1 MRGVRKLLAAGALSV
16 LISGVALA
24 GGVIRYVDA
33 SATGANNGT
42 SWADAFTDLQ
52 SALAIA
58 GAGDEIWVAAA
69 TYKPTATA
77 DRTISFAMKNAV
89 GVYGGFNGTE
99 TQRGQ
104 RDPVANVTILSG
116 DIGTGGDA
124 SDNSYHVVLADGTVT
139 LSGVLDGFTITGG
152 QANGGGAN
160 QDRGGGMWDNGGS
173 PTLNNLK
180 FTASFA
186 LEGGGLRV
194 TNGSPL
200 LTGCSFISNSI
211 SSPGTGGGLK
221 SGGGSTVTCKNCV
234 FRQNTVTGAVV
245 GSAGIDSSGGMT
257 LVNCIIAQ
265 NNPSGI
271 HFAASGNNNTLEN
284 CTIAN
289 NTAYGLGMF
298 LSSGNT
304 MTNSII
310 WGNGVAGIFNDGSSM
325 ITLSYDDNQD
335 GINGTGSISAN
346 PLFLAPPGDLR
357 PGPGSPVVDAGNN
370 AAVPVGTTTDVA
382 GLPRFFDDPGAP
394 DTGAGTPPIVDMG
407 AHERV
412 PLSVSAPSSLALCAG
427 SDAQFSVVAQGQ
439 PTLTYQWRKDTTPLS
454 NGGRVSGAD
463 TDTLTISATV
473 PGDNGSYDV
482 VVTDGVGQQ
491 ITSTAATLTV
501 TAAPT
506 LPTITVP
513 TSVPVGSTGNIA
525 SVDNHAGSLYN
536 WTLSGGSITGGQGTS
551 QITFDAGAPGTLMI
565 ASVTESS
572 NGCASPAANANVL
585 VDFLDVPPADPFHD
599 YVITVARNGIT
610 AGCGGGNYCRNDPV
624 TRAQMAV
631 FLLKSEHGSSYNPPL
646 CAGIFGDVPC
656 PSTFA
661 NWIEQLADEGIT
673 GGCQAS
679 PLLYCPN
686 NAVTRQQMAAFLLK
700 TEHGSSYTPPVCT
713 GVFGDVTC
721 PSLFADW
728 IERLYAEDVTGGC
741 QASPL
746 LYCPTNPNTRGQMA
760 VFLVKTFGLQ

>member
-1 MRGVRKLLAAGALSV
+1 V
-16 LISGVALA
+16 
-24 GGVIRYVDA
+24 
-33 SATGANNGT
+33 
-42 SWADAFTDLQ
+42 
-52 SALAIA
+52 
-58 GAGDEIWVAAA
+58 
-69 TYKPTATA
+69 
-77 DRTISFAMKNAV
+77 
-89 GVYGGFNGTE
+89 
-99 TQRGQ
+99 
-104 RDPVANVTILSG
+104 
-116 DIGTGGDA
+116 
-124 SDNSYHVVLADGTVT
+124 
-139 LSGVLDGFTITGG
+139 
-152 QANGGGAN
+152 
-160 QDRGGGMWDNGGS
+160 
-173 PTLNNLK
+173 
-180 FTASFA
+180 
-186 LEGGGLRV
+186 
-194 TNGSPL
+194 
-200 LTGCSFISNSI
+200 
-211 SSPGTGGGLK
+211 
-221 SGGGSTVTCKNCV
+221 CKNCV

-245 GSAGIDSSGGMT
+245 GSAGIDSSGGLT
-257 LVNCIIAQ
+257 LINCIVAQ
-265 NNPSGI
+265 NNPNGI
-271 HFAASGNNNTLEN
+271 HFAGGGNNNTIEN

-298 LSSGNT
+298 VSTGNT
-304 MTNSII
+304 MTNSIV
-310 WGNGVAGIFNDGSSM
+310 WGNGTAGIFNDGSSS
-325 ITLSYDDNQD
+325 ITVSYNDNQD
-335 GINGTGSISAN
+335 GVNGTGSISAN

-357 PGPGSPVVDAGNN
+357 PGSGSPVVDAGNN

-412 PLSVSAPSSLALCAG
+412 PLSVSAPTSLALCAG

-463 TDTLTISATV
+463 TDTLAISDTV

-491 ITSTAATLTV
+491 VTSTAASLTV
-501 TAAPT
+501 TAAPG
-506 LPTITVP
+506 LPTITIP
-513 TSVPVGSTGNIA
+513 TSVPVASTGNTA
-525 SVDNHAGSLYN
+525 SVDNHAGSIYN
-536 WTLSGGSITGGQGTS
+536 WTLSGGSISGGQGTS
-551 QITFDAGAPGTLMI
+551 QITFDAGPAGTLMV
-565 ASVTESS
+565 ASVTESA
-572 NGCASPAANANVL
+572 NGCGSPLATANAL

-599 YVITVARNGIT
+599 YVVTVARNGIT
-610 AGCGGGNYCRNDPV
+610 AGCGGGNYCRNAPV

-631 FLLKSEHGSSYNPPL
+631 FLLKSEHGSSYNPPS
-646 CAGIFGDVPC
+646 CTGVFGDVAC

-661 NWIEQLADEGIT
+661 NWIEQLANEEIT

-679 PLLYCPN
+679 PLLYCPD

-741 QASPL
+741 QPSPL

-760 VFLVKTFGLQ
+760 VFLVKTFNLE